1 MADPLSIGAAVV
13 GIIAPALHGTRLLL
27 DDLRGLIDAPKAI
40 ETLKENLCS
49 VEMALT
55 SLQAVK
61 NVEWELLG
69 NTVVEQS
76 KATIN
81 SCTKACDMFRADL
94 QRWTKHSG
102 EGKLSWQDRANVGF
116 LKQRRIK
123 AISDQ
128 LQTCQIS
135 INSVTGIA
143 TLCVAL
149 S

>member
-1 MADPLSIGAAVV
+1 MADPLGIGAGVV
-13 GIIAPALHGTRLLL
+13 GIIVPALHGTRLLL
-27 DDLRGLIDAPKAI
+27 DDLRCIIDAPKAI
-40 ETLKENLCS
+40 ETLKEDLCS

-61 NVEWELLG
+61 DVEWELLG

-81 SCTKACDMFRADL
+81 TCTKACDMFRADL
-94 QRWTKHSG
+94 QRWTKHSD

-116 LKQRRIK
+116 FKQRRIK

-128 LQTCQIS
+128 LK
-135 INSVTGIA
+135 VLA
-143 TLCVAL
+143 Y
-149 S
+149 

>member
-1 MADPLSIGAAVV
+1 MADPFSIGAGVV
-13 GIIAPALHGTRLLL
+13 GIIVSALHGTRLLL
-27 DDLRGLIDAPKAI
+27 DDLRCIIDAPRAI
-40 ETLKENLCS
+40 ETLKEDLYS

-69 NTVVEQS
+69 NTVAEQS

-81 SCTKACDMFRADL
+81 TCTKACDMFRADM
-94 QRWTKHSG
+94 QRWTKHSD

-116 LKQRRIK
+116 FKQRRIK

-135 INSVTGIA
+135 INSVVGIA
-143 TLCVAL
+143 ILCVAL
-149 S
+149 C

>member
-1 MADPLSIGAAVV
+1 MADPLSIGAGVV

-27 DDLRGLIDAPKAI
+27 DDLGCLIDAPRAI

-61 NVEWELLG
+61 NVEWELLR

-94 QRWTKHSG
+94 QRWTK
-102 EGKLSWQDRANVGF
+102 
-116 LKQRRIK
+116 
-123 AISDQ
+123 
-128 LQTCQIS
+128 
-135 INSVTGIA
+135 
-143 TLCVAL
+143 
-149 S
+149 